1 MYFPCRFSGPGEDGR
16 PRENYTPQEVAVE
29 SLWAQ
34 DQISS
39 GINFAKYDNIEV
51 KVTGED
57 KPAAILQFQTSGL
70 ATLLLQNIRR
80 ANYSVP
86 TPVQRHGLPIIHA
99 GRDLMACAQT
109 GSGKTAAF
117 LLPILH
123 RIIETGADACCGRS
137 SQSPQAVIITPTREL
152 AIQIYDEA
160 RKFAHGSG
168 AKAGILYGGTST
180 GGQADKLR
188 LVSLPMVLPTY
199 SLVLV
204 VCTCGRMEHCMAVA

>member
-1 MYFPCRFSGPGEDGR
+1 MSFWKRPNLYALSFLSINFAGRFSGPGEDGR

-180 GGQADKLR
+180 GGQAEKLR
-188 LVSLPMVLPTY
+188 S
-199 SLVLV
+199 
-204 VCTCGRMEHCMAVA
+204 VASSPWCSPLTA

>member
-1 MYFPCRFSGPGEDGR
+1 MRRDCVNGERTHTFVNEDGETKEMYV
-16 PRENYTPQEVAVE
+16 PKAEMDAEALFGQG
-29 SLWAQ
+29 
-34 DQISS
+34 ISS
-39 GINFAKYDNIEV
+39 GINFGKYDNIPV
-51 KVTGED
+51 NLTGEN
-57 KPAAILQFQTSGL
+57 KPSAIKTFAAAGLRPILIDNIKKSG
-70 ATLLLQNIRR
+70 
-80 ANYSVP
+80 YKVP
-86 TPVQRHGLPIIHA
+86 TPVQKYAIPIINA
-99 GRDLMACAQT
+99 GRDLMACAQI

-180 GGQADKLR
+180 GGQAEKLR
-188 LVSLPMVLPTY
+188 LVSFPVM
-199 SLVLV
+199 
-204 VCTCGRMEHCMAVA
+204 